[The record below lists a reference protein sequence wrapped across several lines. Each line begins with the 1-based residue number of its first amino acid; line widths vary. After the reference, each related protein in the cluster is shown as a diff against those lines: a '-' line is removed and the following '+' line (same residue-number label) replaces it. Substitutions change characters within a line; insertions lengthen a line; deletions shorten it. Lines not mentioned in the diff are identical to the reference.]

1 MTNEELVMNMLA
13 ELTTTNITKEEHL
26 LTMDE
31 HSKVAARGGSVARV
45 AKEAY
50 EQQTGKKV
58 VSDMNMKRY
67 LDGQQPQI
75 PFDDEISNET
85 DGDNE
90 VSG

>member
-13 ELTTTNITKEEHL
+13 ELTTTNITKEEHP

-31 HSKVAARGGSVARV
+31 HSKVAPRGGSVARV

-58 VSDMNMKRY
+58 VSDMSMKRY